1 MAKTA
6 VSVAAQP
13 IPDKTVSQER
23 KRLRGLRNEE
33 IIVIEAFSQVNSI
46 NDVTNGVPTNLE
58 ESVMRRKL
66 CRM

>member
-13 IPDKTVSQER
+13 IPEKTVSQER

-33 IIVIEAFSQVNSI
+33 IIEAFSQVNSI
-46 NDVTNGVPTNLE
+46 NDVTNDVPTNLE

>member
-13 IPDKTVSQER
+13 IPEKTVSQER
-23 KRLRGLRNEE
+23 ERLRGLRNEE
-33 IIVIEAFSQVNSI
+33 IIEAFSQVNSI
-46 NDVTNGVPTNLE
+46 NDVTNDVPTNLE